1 MYILKMVKKKN
12 RYIHILKKKYQSIR
26 KKNIIREMYVAKRL
40 MINVK
45 SIGYNCSLSPQNKFI
60 ICDAFLSRN

>member
-1 MYILKMVKKKN
+1 MVKKI

-26 KKNIIREMYVAKRL
+26 KKIIIREMYVAKRL

-45 SIGYNCSLSPQNKFI
+45 SIGYFPHKTSLLFATRSYHVTE
-60 ICDAFLSRN
+60 FL